1 MLCDAAKNP
10 FPQGPLNSATLTPG
24 PESVEKVVW
33 SRRQSSSSFGDRR
46 LFDLP
51 CSGDKLANRNGR
63 RDTEPPYTCG
73 TYARRA
79 VIKYY
84 LRNKFGGMKDSDAA
98 RKIVVEVVRAMINRT
113 REAWELD
120 TNYQCTCRNGSS
132 VGWDCCAEQSQCA
145 TEPCT
150 CPAGFEVAASVACCK
165 ANGVCGGLAG
175 NGLMEAFSYIN
186 GSTIAADLLEG
197 MGGFMQND
205 IWTFNDPW
213 LMYDPLG
220 EETYKNS
227 WEASK
232 FEVVD
237 AGLFDTARLVTTYED
252 EYNYPFKN
260 TMWKHCTGLLP
271 SNV

>member
-1 MLCDAAKNP
+1 M
-10 FPQGPLNSATLTPG
+10 
-24 PESVEKVVW
+24 
-33 SRRQSSSSFGDRR
+33 
-46 LFDLP
+46 
-51 CSGDKLANRNGR
+51 ANRNGR

-165 ANGVCGGLAG
+165 A
-175 NGLMEAFSYIN
+175 
-186 GSTIAADLLEG
+186 
-197 MGGFMQND
+197 
-205 IWTFNDPW
+205 
-213 LMYDPLG
+213 
-220 EETYKNS
+220 K
-227 WEASK
+227 
-232 FEVVD
+232 
-237 AGLFDTARLVTTYED
+237 
-252 EYNYPFKN
+252 
-260 TMWKHCTGLLP
+260 
-271 SNV
+271 